1 MIGWHS
7 GAGCSVQPAEL
18 PKALF
23 PSSQQDTPTVQL
35 RRGLI
40 SIALV
45 LLCAGILLQFSELN
59 RAWMVAVHMQP
70 ISQDVVWLFLT
81 NLGRG
86 WPAFAILA
94 ALDLGSGKR
103 SALFFRCFL
112 LSALL
117 LPLMKKFFSVARP
130 VSVMGPDALHL
141 MGVPVTGMSS
151 MPSGHA
157 LTAGAVLGILW
168 LTSNHPNS
176 KHRFDFT
183 SWAGLFI
190 ALLVAFSRIVIGAH
204 WPADVVIGFGIGL
217 LMACAAGWHEQR
229 KPWASSLSKG
239 YWVWAILVLQFVC
252 PGIMFWSAAE
262 NPLEVVPNLLLGI
275 GAALLAII
283 SLRRHYLNTVL
294 FKQVGDSH

>member
-1 MIGWHS
+1 
-7 GAGCSVQPAEL
+7 VQPIEL
-18 PKALF
+18 SNAQSTLALQGI
-23 PSSQQDTPTVQL
+23 SKVHL
-35 RRGLI
+35 RRRLGFLAL
-40 SIALV
+40 ALV
-45 LLCAGILLQFSELN
+45 CAGIFLHFSQFN
-59 RAWMVAVHMQP
+59 RPWMEAVHAQT
-70 ISQDVVWLFLT
+70 ISHDEFWLLLT

-112 LSALL
+112 LSALM

-130 VSVMGPDALHL
+130 VSEMGPDALHL

-168 LTSNHPNS
+168 LTSTHSNS

-183 SWAGLFI
+183 SWAGLLI

-217 LMACAAGWHEQR
+217 LIACTAGWHEQR
-229 KPWASSLSKG
+229 KPWANSLSQG

-294 FKQVGDSH
+294 IKQVGDSH

>member
-1 MIGWHS
+1 M
-7 GAGCSVQPAEL
+7 QPADIPNTL
-18 PKALF
+18 STP
-23 PSSQQDTPTVQL
+23 SQQSLPNVQL
-35 RRGLI
+35 RRGLGLLAV
-40 SIALV
+40 ALV
-45 LLCAGILLQFSELN
+45 CAGITLHFSEFN
-59 RAWMVAVHMQP
+59 RLLMAAVHAQP
-70 ISQDVVWLFLT
+70 ISQVDFWLLLT

-176 KHRFDFT
+176 KHRFDFI
-183 SWAGLFI
+183 SLAGLLI

-229 KPWASSLSKG
+229 KPWARSLSKG

-262 NPLEVVPNLLLGI
+262 NPLEVMPNLLLGI

-294 FKQVGDSH
+294 LKQVGDSH